1 MARLD
6 LPSDTPSKA
15 SPGSRYLLLGWGTPR
30 SASTLRHEQE
40 DQKFIVILGYLVL
53 VTLA

>member
-15 SPGSRYLLLGWGTPR
+15 LPGSGYLLLGWGTPC
-30 SASTLRHEQE
+30 SASTLRYKQE
-40 DQKFIVILGYLVL
+40 DQKFIVILGYF
-53 VTLA
+53 